1 MPSDSKDLNIKYG
14 KKTGT
19 GTTLKSGTDIA
30 VTPGNIYAAENS
42 LGEIEMYMDTPQIS
56 TINASS
62 ERKRLDPRI
71 YVGPAPQNKSPQDI
85 FDNYDVWIDTSG
97 DPVNVPTAEDISN
110 INLALNTM
118 KSGYGNNQLKIR
130 IIDQTSWNTWSAN
143 QNNDN
148 SNTLSIILPAPGSGE
163 SSINKVI
170 DLTGWSTSFTAIPAA
185 NADSE
190 GF

>member
-1 MPSDSKDLNIKYG
+1 MPSDNKDLNIKYG
-14 KKTGT
+14 QKSGT
-19 GTTLKSGTDIA
+19 GNRLKSGTDVAI
-30 VTPGNIYAAENS
+30 TPGNIYAAENT
-42 LGEIEMYMDTPQIS
+42 LGEIEMYMDTPEIATLNNTS
-56 TINASS
+56 A
-62 ERKRLDPRI
+62 RKRLDPKI
-71 YVGPAPQNKSPQDI
+71 YVGPLPNNKQPSDI
-85 FDNYDVWIDTSG
+85 FNNYDVWIDTSG

-143 QNNDN
+143 SSNDN

-163 SSINKVI
+163 SSINKLI
-170 DLTGWSTSFTAIPAA
+170 DLTGWSTSFTTIPAA
-185 NADSE
+185 NADSD